1 MHTVS
6 RRLVLVGLVVLL
18 TVPLSTRAAA
28 TPALTVLPQ
37 RGPVG
42 TTFTIA
48 GSGLQGQA
56 TVPLVVFTLVP
67 NPAGGAIG
75 ARAQKDVFNQAVN
88 VDSAGGFIVALDST
102 TYIPGDYIALLSQ
115 VPGHPQLTFTVV
127 GTPTGLPNTGGGWA
141 QELPSPI
148 VRR

>member
-1 MHTVS
+1 MDALR
-6 RRLVLVGLVVLL
+6 RRLLLGCLVVLL

-28 TPALTVLPQ
+28 GPALTVLPQ
-37 RGPVG
+37 RGSVG
-42 TTFTIA
+42 TTFTIT
-48 GSGLQGQA
+48 GSGLNGQA
-56 TVPLVVFTLVP
+56 TVALVVFTLVP

-75 ARAQKDVFNQAVN
+75 ARGQMDVFDQAVT
-88 VDSAGGFIVALDST
+88 VDSAGGFVVALDST
-102 TYIPGDYIALLSQ
+102 TYIPGDYIALLPQ

-141 QELPSPI
+141 QGLPSPI